1 MIKKMEVKNEITIE
15 VSDFEIEK
23 IRKVIKKIEQ
33 KINLPYENVKK
44 EEMEDINSYD
54 FNRLKKS
61 TIEHKKIVH
70 FVLNEVINEYKEEL
84 KDLEVVFLACS
95 FGRDTN
101 KINSDLD
108 LHFIYKNNDY
118 DYCYEEIVCY
128 IITTILKK
136 TRDDIDPKLTIN
148 FDKSLKKEYEKM
160 MDDKDLKIA
169 LRSNNFKIEYN
180 YRYNKKKKFFLQ
192 YNNSKTL
199 KDLQD
204 YIYNNGIIFINQPW
218 AHSFDIIF
226 GKENFE
232 KMYKTIYNK
241 EKKLITYEYIYF
253 QIELLIANFN
263 NFKFNNEK
271 KYISSIKKEYQS
283 EIFTLFYKFLNILRL
298 YYISL
303 GNEIKYLSIYSL
315 YDIVETRDKKIVNQI
330 LEYIWEIR
338 KMSNFCNLNNVN
350 YSLHA
355 NDIFEGYDLNKIQLK
370 YEKIQKSI
378 KKKLEEMKENE

>member
-1 MIKKMEVKNEITIE
+1 MIKKIELKNEITIE
-15 VSDFEIEK
+15 VSDFETEK

-33 KINLPYENVKK
+33 KINLPYENAKK

-61 TIEHKKIVH
+61 TIEHKRIVN

-118 DYCYEEIVCY
+118 DYRYEEIVCY
-128 IITTILKK
+128 IVTTILKK
-136 TRDDIDPKLTIN
+136 ARDDIDPKLIIN
-148 FDKSLKKEYEKM
+148 FDKSLKKEYEEM
-160 MDDKDLKIA
+160 MDDKDLKIV
-169 LRSNNFKIEYN
+169 LKSNKFKIEYN

-204 YIYNNGIIFINQPW
+204 YIYNDGIILINQPW

-232 KMYKTIYNK
+232 KMYKTIYSK

-253 QIELLIANFN
+253 QIELLIDNFN
-263 NFKFNNEK
+263 KFKFNNVK
-271 KYISSIKKEYQS
+271 KYISNIKKEYQS

-298 YYISL
+298 YYINL
-303 GNEIKYLSIYSL
+303 GNDVKYLSIYSL
-315 YDIVETRDKKIVNQI
+315 YDSVEICDKKIINQV

-338 KMSNFCNLNNVN
+338 KMSNFCNLNNIN
-350 YSLHA
+350 YSIHT
-355 NDIFEGYDLNKIQLK
+355 NDIFEGYDLNTIQLK
-370 YEKIQKSI
+370 YEKIQKNI
-378 KKKLEEMKENE
+378 KKRLEEMKENE

>member
-84 KDLEVVFLACS
+84 KGLEVVFLACS

>member
-169 LRSNNFKIEYN
+169 LKSNNFKIEYN

-241 EKKLITYEYIYF
+241 EKKLITHEYICF

-271 KYISSIKKEYQS
+271 KCISGIKKEYQS

>member
-54 FNRLKKS
+54 FNMLKKS

-136 TRDDIDPKLTIN
+136 ARDDIDPKLTIN

-253 QIELLIANFN
+253 QIELLIADFN

>member
-271 KYISSIKKEYQS
+271 KCISGIKKEYQS

>member
-136 TRDDIDPKLTIN
+136 ARDDIDPKLTIN

-253 QIELLIANFN
+253 QIELLIADFN